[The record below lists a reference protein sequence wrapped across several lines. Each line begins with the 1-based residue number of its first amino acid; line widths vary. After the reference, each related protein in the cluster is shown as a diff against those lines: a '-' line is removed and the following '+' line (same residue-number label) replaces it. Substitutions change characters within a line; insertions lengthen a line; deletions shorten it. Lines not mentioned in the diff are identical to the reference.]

1 MELVSTELAIVQET
15 PQRQLPVSQTLWAWL
30 AIAAVALLVA
40 IGLAVGQGSIV
51 RLAFPAFA
59 FAVGL
64 YLYWKHPVQYIVF
77 VWWLWFLSP
86 FIRRLVDSQSGWVD
100 PSPVLLA
107 PVIVSFIAALGFLR
121 HFLPSLREGGAPFV
135 LAFAGVVYGA
145 GVGLIRSNFDYT
157 LAQPML
163 VWLTPLFIGFHLF
176 NNWREYPRYRSALQW
191 TFLLGALV
199 MGIYGVVQ
207 FLTAPV
213 WDRFWMINVEF
224 LSFGQPEPLGIRVF
238 STLNAPGPFSVVMM
252 ACLLVLFSVG
262 GWLKFPAAAGGYLS
276 FLLCMTRAAWI
287 GWVVGLVSL
296 MTTMDLKARLRVIA
310 VMVVLAAAVVPLA
323 MMPPFSSVVL
333 PRLQT
338 MTNPKDDISLAARM
352 EGYGKY
358 LRDAFFDPL
367 GKGVGVMERTYAVDA
382 DDEGIGPH
390 DSAILELLLSLGLPG
405 TLFYGTGLIALLL
418 GLRPRREARG
428 DAFVN
433 AARAVS
439 LGMFVQLV
447 LGSVM
452 LGVMGVVLWSFSGVV
467 IAAQKHYAQ
476 QNGEKCT
483 AGCQPAEVCLN

>member
-1 MELVSTELAIVQET
+1 MELVSTELASARET
-15 PQRQLPVSQTLWAWL
+15 PQLQIPMSRNFRGWL
-30 AIAAVALLVA
+30 AMAVVALLVA
-40 IGLAVGQGSIV
+40 GGLVIGQGAIV
-51 RLAFPAFA
+51 RLAYPAFA
-59 FAVGL
+59 FAAGL

-86 FIRRLVDSQSGWVD
+86 FIRRLVDYQSGWVD

-107 PVIVSFIAALGFLR
+107 PVIVSLIAALGFLR
-121 HFLPSLREGGAPFV
+121 RFLPSLRDGGAPFV
-135 LAFAGVVYGA
+135 MAFAGVVYGA

-191 TFLLGALV
+191 TFLLGALL
-199 MGIYGVVQ
+199 MGVYGVVQ
-207 FLTAPV
+207 FLIAPQ
-213 WDRFWMINVEF
+213 WDRFWMSNVEF

-252 ACLLVLFSVG
+252 ACLLVLFSVR

-287 GWVVGLVSL
+287 GWVVGLISL
-296 MTTMDLKARLRVIA
+296 MTIMDLKGRLRVIA
-310 VMVVLAAAVVPLA
+310 VIVLLAAAVVPLA
-323 MMPPFSSVVL
+323 MMPPFSSVVI

-358 LRDAFFDPL
+358 LRDAFLDPL
-367 GKGVGVMERTYAVDA
+367 GKGVGVMERTYAVEA

-405 TLFYGTGLIALLL
+405 TLFYGIGLIALLL
-418 GLRPRREARG
+418 GLRPHAEARG

-439 LGMFVQLV
+439 LGMFVQLA

-452 LGVMGVVLWSFSGVV
+452 LGVMGVVLWSFAGVV
-467 IAAQKHYAQ
+467 IAARKYYADQ
-476 QNGEKCT
+476 DSEPSEM
-483 AGCQPAEVCLN
+483 AGA